1 VAPLDTLPG
10 RVIGAKPAAGCPGNF
25 ALLGT
30 GPGDS
35 LDDLCPG
42 SGLVISAGSCPVT
55 ARTVQG
61 MARVRSGQAP
71 AWPLSSGRVSAETDA
86 APGP

>member
-10 RVIGAKPAAGCPGNF
+10 RVIGAKPAAGCPRNF
-25 ALLGT
+25 ALLAT
-30 GPGDS
+30 G
-35 LDDLCPG
+35 LVTVWDDLCPG

-71 AWPLSSGRVSAETDA
+71 A
-86 APGP
+86 